1 MRQTLFYIPD
11 EEIAGLPVFGR
22 GWLLLAWAV
31 FSIVLLIWLIRKQ
44 GSRAEA
50 WGYAPLLVLVGAA
63 IWFVLPRLCEPQGLP
78 IRGYGVML
86 LVAVSSAVA
95 LAAWRARR
103 LGVDPELIVTLA
115 FWMFVPGIVGAR
127 AFYVIQ
133 YWPEFQ
139 RATPVETL
147 GALVNVTQGGLVVYG
162 SVIGGIL
169 GLMAFV
175 YKYKMPPLATFD
187 LMTPSFLLGLAIGRL
202 GCLLNGCCYGETCD
216 LLWAVTFP
224 VGSPV
229 HVHQVEYGETFLYG
243 LKVPSHPPET
253 FGGPRAPAL
262 IAEVEP
268 GSAAEQAG
276 LKPRQ
281 RIVSINDRSVRTVE
295 DAQWELI
302 HARKAGEPVSIKI
315 AGSPTVASLPVGP
328 PRRSERVHPTQVYSA
343 LNGLLLC
350 LFVLAYAPFSRR
362 DGEVFAMF
370 LTLYHIT
377 RFLLEFIRDDEAP
390 DFGPGLTI
398 SQVLSLILLGC
409 AALLYVHVWMK
420 PPGLAFAKSRE

>member
-1 MRQTLFYIPD
+1 MRQTLFYIPN

-224 VGSPV
+224 GSTWSLAILFRRAATTPTGPGTRIY
-229 HVHQVEYGETFLYG
+229 QRRN
-243 LKVPSHPPET
+243 SCRPPASP
-253 FGGPRAPAL
+253 GDGCPAGPKSK
-262 IAEVEP
+262 
-268 GSAAEQAG
+268 GH
-276 LKPRQ
+276 
-281 RIVSINDRSVRTVE
+281 RST
-295 DAQWELI
+295 A
-302 HARKAGEPVSIKI
+302 
-315 AGSPTVASLPVGP
+315 
-328 PRRSERVHPTQVYSA
+328 RRS
-343 LNGLLLC
+343 
-350 LFVLAYAPFSRR
+350 
-362 DGEVFAMF
+362 
-370 LTLYHIT
+370 
-377 RFLLEFIRDDEAP
+377 
-390 DFGPGLTI
+390 
-398 SQVLSLILLGC
+398 
-409 AALLYVHVWMK
+409 K
-420 PPGLAFAKSRE
+420 PP